1 MQRRRLP
8 PPATTLDSSSSP
20 NPAATASSPYFLPE
34 LASRLTTLQD
44 FFALHATYRDLLPP
58 SPSGLA
64 SQAPHLLLVPGS
76 RALFHLPLR
85 RHLRFRLPLP
95 DADPTTPAAFYS
107 FGCRVAIASPSHHD
121 LSFVHLLTGERFRL
135 PHPPADFCRLLLS
148 GDLVLAFL
156 PTVGHVLKY
165 CRLGDA
171 EWRLASCSEAYVL
184 EDLIFVKGTL
194 HALVRS
200 EDAGSLCYRLA
211 VVKLSDTNSVEFTFF
226 GDQLDTQAAH
236 QCLYFC
242 LAECLDELLL
252 VGATGYTP
260 EEFHVFRWQSRE
272 GKWTRTTSL
281 GGCTMFLSYFHF
293 TNRTRS
299 FGGFFFASC
308 LGPDH
313 PGVRRDYLYLTDAD
327 RESGL
332 SIPWLMDLLMNMLL
346 RT

>member
-1 MQRRRLP
+1 MTTPSTHRRRLS
-8 PPATTLDSSSSP
+8 PPASNLDSSSSSSSQ

-34 LASRLTTLQD
+34 LISQIASRLTTLHD
-44 FFALHATYRDLLPP
+44 FFALRATYRDLLPP
-58 SPSGLA
+58 SPSSLA

-95 DADPTTPAAFYS
+95 LPDTDPTAPAAAFYS
-107 FGCRVAIASPSHHD
+107 LGCRVAIVSPSHHD
-121 LSFVHLLTGERFRL
+121 LSFVHLLTGEQFRL

-156 PTVGHVLKY
+156 PTVGHVLQY

-171 EWRLASCSEAYVL
+171 EWRMASCSESYVL

-200 EDAGSLCYRLA
+200 QDAGGLCYRLA
-211 VVKLSDTNSVEFTFF
+211 VVKLSDTNSVEFTFL
-226 GDQLDTQAAH
+226 GGRLDTQAAH
-236 QCLYFC
+236 ESSYFC

-252 VGATGYTP
+252 VGATGDTP
-260 EEFHVFRWQSRE
+260 EKFHVFRWQSGDGE
-272 GKWTRTTSL
+272 GRWTRTASL

-293 TNRTRS
+293 ANRMRY

-313 PGVRRDYLYLTDAD
+313 PGFRRDYLYL
-327 RESGL
+327 RVCL
-332 SIPWLMDLLMNMLL
+332 V
-346 RT
+346 